1 MKTKTLLLFLCTI
14 LTFVGCSKDTEPEL
28 DPITEPSPDPIPE
41 PEPETRSLYFPPM
54 NSDTWET
61 VTLESLEWDEGVVA
75 PLSTFLEENNT
86 KAFIILKDGKIVL
99 EQYFNG
105 FSASQNHTWNSAAK
119 TLTAF
124 TAGLA
129 QEEGFLS
136 LDDASSDYMGVGWS
150 SLTPEQEA
158 RITVKNHLT
167 MTSGLDYTVANNF
180 CTGKECL
187 LYKNEPNTFWYY
199 HNAPYTLMDNII
211 TGAVRQDFKTY
222 FNAKIR
228 DRIGMQGS
236 WVKTGYL
243 NLYFSTARS
252 MARFGLL
259 NLNEGTW
266 AETPIMTDK
275 AYFEAM
281 TTTSQELNLA
291 YGYLWWLNGKDSY
304 RVPGSE
310 DSFKG
315 KVIPNAPDDLIAG
328 LGANDQKLYVVPS
341 MGLVIVRMGDAANN
355 TELGPTSFDCE
366 LWTLINSLME

>member
-1 MKTKTLLLFLCTI
+1 
-14 LTFVGCSKDTEPEL
+14 
-28 DPITEPSPDPIPE
+28 
-41 PEPETRSLYFPPM
+41 
-54 NSDTWET
+54 
-61 VTLESLEWDEGVVA
+61 
-75 PLSTFLEENNT
+75 
-86 KAFIILKDGKIVL
+86 
-99 EQYFNG
+99 
-105 FSASQNHTWNSAAK
+105 
-119 TLTAF
+119 
-124 TAGLA
+124 
-129 QEEGFLS
+129 
-136 LDDASSDYMGVGWS
+136 
-150 SLTPEQEA
+150 
-158 RITVKNHLT
+158 
-167 MTSGLDYTVANNF
+167 MTSGLDYTVENSF
-180 CTGKECL
+180 CTDKECL
-187 LYKNEPNTFWYY
+187 LYKTEPNTFWYY

-211 TGAVRQDFKTY
+211 TGAVRQEFKAY

-236 WVKTGYL
+236 WIKTGYL

-266 AETPIMTDK
+266 GETPIMTDK

-281 TTTSQELNLA
+281 TTTSQELNQA
-291 YGYLWWLNGKDSY
+291 YGYLWWLNGKENY

-315 KVIPNAPDDLIAG
+315 KLIPEAPDDLIAG

-366 LWTLINSLME
+366 LWTQINALME